1 MTYFYIF
8 YLFLYI
14 KYSILYR
21 KYVILYSDTVS
32 RIHDRLGQL
41 TEVAMFVGKLT
52 HEAGTHIMSDGTVA
66 RDSQGVSARFPL
78 SRGRKA
84 RTQVPGAALRP
95 DQCALLG
102 EGSAQQTVT
111 SSGRLP
117 RELAQASGC
126 RVASGVSKR
135 HSKQRKAKAEAEQQ
149 EEVAFQAWWHD
160 NRALRVCG
168 APASRASGEDRL
180 AAVRS
185 RLLARGAQ

>member
-1 MTYFYIF
+1 M
-8 YLFLYI
+8 
-14 KYSILYR
+14 
-21 KYVILYSDTVS
+21 
-32 RIHDRLGQL
+32 
-41 TEVAMFVGKLT
+41 
-52 HEAGTHIMSDGTVA
+52 
-66 RDSQGVSARFPL
+66 
-78 SRGRKA
+78 
-84 RTQVPGAALRP
+84 
-95 DQCALLG
+95 LG
-102 EGSAQQTVT
+102 EASAQQTST

-135 HSKQRKAKAEAEQQ
+135 RTKQRKAKAEAEQQ